1 MAENKINKEIA
12 LQGKLITALDGTL
25 VGTNFTSLKNM
36 RYTDAGLRG
45 IAGMTQINTTAL
57 STYPDIT
64 NAYHFVKNR
73 PNESHLLVQAQNA
86 AGTVSKVFTNDT
98 AIPSQGDFTAT
109 PLHTD
114 GTGYA
119 KGYFCKAPNGNVAYC
134 NSAES
139 CIWGGDELKIGAFIN
154 YDPDGAFKY
163 DYTDA
168 LRNNLTDSNNLAPL
182 HTSEGGIDIYT
193 MLLLSLNSNV
203 TDTSPTTPHTVTN
216 NNVTWDTTN
225 KQFGTASGA
234 FDGATAYLTVPDN
247 ADFNL
252 SGGIWTYDLWIRTTS
267 LAGNQCLYCQ
277 YTDANN
283 WFSIEIT
290 TTGAVQVRVNVAA
303 VITTIVTTG
312 AGKITASPTDMVH
325 IEVSESGNNYKIFID
340 GTLMASASSVL
351 RAENYTQNVQIG
363 RFYDGATDDKHFVG
377 QMDEI
382 RLSSITRHTTNFSPP
397 RRAYNANTDEVYS
410 YLGSTRP
417 IQGFKAYVETANSVS
432 GGAINVDYWNGR
444 KWVPVST
451 LVDNTSGF
459 EVSGTVTFDST
470 ESVAKLSIIDMVS
483 LYWYRVFL
491 SNSADTVLSHI
502 TVDAPFQTIKDV
514 WDGIERTIASCQKS
528 TDDKYE
534 DYTINVF
541 TTTYDSADATT
552 YLDIAS
558 MATTDH
564 FVIGFPDRM
573 MGIHLYLPGDMIN
586 EASDTICT
594 VYYWSGEDWVSVGV
608 ISDGT
613 SQDAISLNK
622 SGIISWNPPNKS
634 LEFVHVMD
642 DPGLSE
648 TSTTM
653 PDGTTRTTSMVT
665 DTAYFGQVPLYF
677 YKFSFSQAIDADTR
691 IYNVTGIPAQ
701 VPIEPYRFPL
711 YAVGRLWLCNK
722 VASKPNAVAYS
733 AMESAEVFNGDD
745 SGELYFGDESGVMG
759 GAWLYS
765 QFGSSLYNV
774 ITFFKNNETWVVAG
788 NSPEDWATYQVS
800 ASIGCPSP
808 KTIVVTNAPIEM
820 YAQSNRTICIFQG
833 SSGIYIFDGKGF
845 LPIHTDIEDCFDQR
859 YSHAINL
866 DKIRQSEGF
875 YDQYKDEYHWCYAS
889 GTSETLNREMVYD
902 LKRKRWYE
910 VDRGT
915 DRYLQTGLRV
925 RSVDGA
931 VYNYGMN
938 YNGRVF
944 RLENGTDFSGNDI
957 VHEVQ
962 TGDIALHEGSVWV
975 VTKVRNFMLHTAA
988 KTTTTNSITL
998 THYGDTNA
1006 TGTDYT
1012 LSPART
1018 GYRVASPKLSEKDMG
1033 DYVYHRFKMS
1043 MTTDD
1048 ESVGFEPLFVALKYI
1063 PVREDTK

>member
-1 MAENKINKEIA
+1 MAENKVNKEIA

-36 RYTDAGLRG
+36 RYTDAGIRG

-57 STYPDIT
+57 STLPDIT
-64 NAYHFVKNR
+64 NAFHFLKSR
-73 PNESHLLVQAQNA
+73 PNESHLLVQTQNA
-86 AGTVSKVFTNDT
+86 AGTSSKIFTNDT
-98 AIPSQGDFTAT
+98 EAPSQGDFVAT
-109 PLHTD
+109 PLHID
-114 GTGYA
+114 ATGYA
-119 KGYFCKAPNGNVAYC
+119 KGYFAKAPNGNVAYC
-134 NSAES
+134 NSVES
-139 CIWGGDELKIGAFIN
+139 CIWGGYELKIGSFVN
-154 YDPDGAFKY
+154 YDPDGTFKY

-168 LRNNLTDSNNLAPL
+168 LRNNLTDSENIATL
-182 HTSEGGIDIYT
+182 HGVPGGIDSYT

-216 NNVTWDTTN
+216 NNVAWDTTN
-225 KQFGTASGA
+225 KQFGTASGD
-234 FDGATAYLTVPDN
+234 FDAATAYLTVPDN

-252 SGGIWTYDLWIRTTS
+252 AGGVWTWDQWVRVTNLAAVRS
-267 LAGNQCLYCQ
+267 LFMH

-283 WFSIEIT
+283 WFAIEVT
-290 TTGAVQVRVNVAA
+290 TTGALRVRINVAG
-303 VITTIVTTG
+303 VISTLITSG
-312 AGKITASPTDMVH
+312 AGKIVVDTWTHVAVVENGDS
-325 IEVSESGNNYKIFID
+325 YRIFVD
-340 GTLMASASSVL
+340 GILQSSQSSAT
-351 RAENYTQNVQIG
+351 RAANYTGVVQIG
-363 RFYDGATDDKHFVG
+363 RFYDGATDQYYYSG
-377 QMDEI
+377 QMDEV
-382 RLSSITRHTTNFSPP
+382 RLSNQARYSHDFNPP
-397 RRAYNANTDEVYS
+397 SRPYVGLATEQVYC

-417 IQGFKAYVETANSVS
+417 IQGFKAYVQTANTAA
-432 GGAINVDYWNGR
+432 GTIYVDYWNR
-444 KWVPVST
+444 TQWVSVSN

-459 EVSGTVTFDST
+459 TTTGTVTFDST
-470 ESVAKLSIIDMVS
+470 ASSARVSIIDMVS
-483 LYWYRVFL
+483 LYWYRILL
-491 SNSADTVLSHI
+491 SVSADTQLFHV

-528 TDDKYE
+528 DADKYE
-534 DYTINVF
+534 DNTINVF

-564 FVIGFPDRM
+564 FVVGFPDRM
-573 MGIHLYLPGDMIN
+573 MGVHFYLPGGMTN
-586 EASDTICT
+586 EQADTLCT
-594 VYYWSGEDWVSVGV
+594 VYYWNGSAWATVGT
-608 ISDGT
+608 INDGT
-613 SQDAISLNK
+613 SQDAISMNK
-622 SGIISWNPPNKS
+622 SGVISWNPPNKS
-634 LEFVHVMD
+634 LEFVHIMD

-648 TSTTM
+648 TSSPM
-653 PDGTTRTTSMVT
+653 PDGTTKITSTAT
-665 DTAYFGQVPLYF
+665 DTVYFGQVPLYF
-677 YKFSFSQAIDADTR
+677 YKFVFSQTIDADTR
-691 IYNVTGIPAQ
+691 IYNMTGIPAQ
-701 VPIEPYRFPL
+701 VSIHPYRFPL
-711 YAVGRLWLCNK
+711 YAVGRLWLCNR
-722 VASKPNAVAYS
+722 AGDKPNSVVYS
-733 AMESAEVFNGDD
+733 ASESAEVFNGED

-788 NSPEDWATYQVS
+788 NGPEDWATYQVS
-800 ASIGCPSP
+800 ASIGCPAP

-866 DKIRQSEGF
+866 SKIRQSEGF

-889 GTSETLNREMVYD
+889 GTSDTLNREMVYD
-902 LKRKRWYE
+902 VKRKRWYE
-910 VDRGT
+910 IDRGT
-915 DRYLQTGLRV
+915 DRYIQTGLRV
-925 RSVDGA
+925 RSFDGA

-975 VTKVRNFMLHTAA
+975 VTKVRNLMLHTAA

-998 THYGDTNA
+998 THYGETKT
-1006 TGTDYT
+1006 TGTAYT
-1012 LSPART
+1012 LSPANT

-1043 MTTDD
+1043 MTTDN
-1048 ESVGFEPLFVALKYI
+1048 ESVGFEPLFIALKYI